1 MKNKNKIWEIIKKEI
16 RDVLRDKKTLS
27 SMLLLPIL
35 LYPLMMGVML
45 VIMED
50 TLNTDISNYNI
61 IGFAFETDDTLST
74 IIDEFEIEK
83 VEGTE
88 EELKTKLEEEEINSY
103 ITLKDNNFTIYY
115 AGESTNGMYS
125 AQLAYELIEGYKQTI
140 QSHMLTSEGLV
151 PDEIFNVYTEEMQDI
166 SSNDVSSEMMIGMMP
181 SMILMTTTLAAGLA
195 VIDMTAG
202 EKERGTLETL
212 LTFPIKKRDIIVG
225 KFLATTICTTISG
238 LLGFTSMYA
247 TLYYLSGK
255 LETFSGVELLS
266 VQSIILTIIAFT
278 VFSLLVT
285 ALSMLMAS
293 RAKSFKEAQNSIQPL
308 SLIGMIPMFLPMI
321 GIKLNNIIALIP
333 FVNLSMI
340 MADIMKNSVNIQYF
354 ILMILS
360 NLLFIVIS
368 LKAVVKLYKSDKIL
382 FS

>member
-61 IGFAFETDDTLST
+61 IGFAFETDETLST

-115 AGESTNGMYS
+115 AGKSTNGMYS

-140 QSHMLTSEGLV
+140 QSHMLTSEGLI
-151 PDEIFNVYTEEMQDI
+151 PDEIFNVYTEEMKDI
-166 SSNDVSSEMMIGMMP
+166 SGNDASSELMIGMMP
-181 SMILMTTTLAAGLA
+181 SLILMTTTLAAGLA

-212 LTFPIKKRDIIVG
+212 LTFPIKKGDIIVG

-238 LLGFTSMYA
+238 LLGFISMYA
-247 TLYYLSGK
+247 TLYFLSGK
-255 LETFSGVELLS
+255 LEIFNGMELLS
-266 VQSIILTIIAFT
+266 IQSIILIIIAFM

-293 RAKSFKEAQNSIQPL
+293 RTKSFKEAQNSIQPL
-308 SLIGMIPMFLPMI
+308 SLIGMVPMFLPMM
-321 GIKLNNIIALIP
+321 GIKLNSIIALIP
-333 FVNLSMI
+333 FVNLAMTMS
-340 MADIMKNSVNIQYF
+340 DIMKNTVNLQYF